1 MTVNDTRLYTRCLRC
16 GRKLKNIEHM
26 KIGFGPSCYKK
37 ISNSRLKKKPILLQ
51 GVENDRKAATVGYR
65 KHELGV

>member
-1 MTVNDTRLYTRCLRC
+1 MKLYRRCLRC

-37 ISNSRLKKKPILLQ
+37 INNSRLKKKPLLLE
-51 GVENDRKAATVGYR
+51 GVGNDRKAATTSNR
-65 KHELGV
+65 KHELGL